1 MEDQDVDSGVQRAA
15 AASHISPALVVPDEP
30 FGLPPSSEGAYNR
43 EEFNGTYSG
52 DNTNDSQ
59 LDHPQLRSARP
70 PVEINQQDDLTG
82 MILGHTPESFADASF
97 QLDQFDFM
105 MFRTMFEDPQEHQN
119 FELTSEFP
127 GDFLSL
133 EPNQGAIQG
142 SEPGDLG
149 LQSHQVW
156 QNLPS
161 GLNIGQ
167 LDPLEGH
174 RSVIIDFISHSNAD
188 LRRYDDFLSSERM
201 RSFLW
206 SYFTHFHDHTP
217 ILHLPTW
224 TMATTSTTLI
234 FAMVLIGAKYSR
246 NLLIKDHISQE
257 LCDAASRFIWSS
269 YQVCCL
275 LLPLKWKI
283 TNYKYAGGNPGG
295 ERSHWLGRPARP
307 LSSCPVEYLL
317 LSQ

>member
-1 MEDQDVDSGVQRAA
+1 
-15 AASHISPALVVPDEP
+15 
-30 FGLPPSSEGAYNR
+30 
-43 EEFNGTYSG
+43 
-52 DNTNDSQ
+52 
-59 LDHPQLRSARP
+59 
-70 PVEINQQDDLTG
+70 
-82 MILGHTPESFADASF
+82 MILGHTPESLVDASF

-174 RSVIIDFISHSNAD
+174 RSVIIDFISQSNAD
-188 LRRYDDFLSSERM
+188 LRRYDDFLSSKRM

-206 SYFTHFHDHTP
+206 SYFTYFHDHTP

-246 NLLIKDHISQE
+246 NFLIKDHISQE

-275 LLPLKWKI
+275 LLPPKWKI
-283 TNYKYAGGNPGG
+283 TNYKYAGGDPGG

>member
-1 MEDQDVDSGVQRAA
+1 MGDRDADSGEHRAA
-15 AASHISPALVVPDEP
+15 VASNISPALVVPDEP
-30 FGLPPSSEGAYNR
+30 FGLPPSSERAYNCDT
-43 EEFNGTYSG
+43 FNGRYIG

-59 LDHPQLRSARP
+59 LDHPQTGSAGTTF
-70 PVEINQQDDLTG
+70 EKNQQDDLTG
-82 MILGHTPESFADASF
+82 ILLGHTPESFADASF

-105 MFRTMFEDPQEHQN
+105 MFRTMFDDPQEHEN
-119 FELTSEFP
+119 FELASEFP

-142 SEPGDLG
+142 SEPVDLG

-174 RSVIIDFISHSNAD
+174 RSVILDFISQSSAE
-188 LRRYDDFLSSERM
+188 LRRYDDFLSSDRM

-246 NLLIKDHISQE
+246 NPIIKDNISQE
-257 LCDAASRFIWSS
+257 LCDAASRFVWSS

-275 LLPLKWKI
+275 LLLLR
-283 TNYKYAGGNPGG
+283 G
-295 ERSHWLGRPARP
+295 RSLN
-307 LSSCPVEYLL
+307 ENI
-317 LSQ
+317 